1 MIIRVLVSIEREKKA
16 VFLFDRA
23 HKEVLIKIVDLGS
36 QLSTLSRYVGYKLFS
51 FPERFFII
59 SIGIGIGR
67 VSAPIF

>member
-36 QLSTLSRYVGYKLFS
+36 QSRIMSRSVK
-51 FPERFFII
+51 
-59 SIGIGIGR
+59 
-67 VSAPIF
+67 